1 MNKLVESKP
10 QFDSCY
16 TRQRCGAAALTV
28 GQGCQVCAQ
37 KCFDWFTVW
46 AKSMLHTVWNKKINT
61 VFFTIAF
68 RTSFPFLSAFSRCI
82 ATPFRRQSRRKGG
95 SGWEDVRHLVWY
107 GMARLVCSSRSQYKR
122 QPCAHI
128 SFFNKIS
135 AFTRNAYVPRLPQ
148 RSCWSGKFA
157 QSCWLAAAAAAIRHG
172 GGRKG
177 SGQVSS
183 SLLGAPN

>member
-16 TRQRCGAAALTV
+16 TRQRRGAATLTV

-82 ATPFRRQSRRKGG
+82 ATPFRRQTRRKGG

-107 GMARLVCSSRSQYKR
+107 GTLSMQLTQSVQTPALCPYILFQQNFSFHSQR
-122 QPCAHI
+122 VRA
-128 SFFNKIS
+128 S
-135 AFTRNAYVPRLPQ
+135 
-148 RSCWSGKFA
+148 
-157 QSCWLAAAAAAIRHG
+157 LAAKELLKWQICTVMLA
-172 GGRKG
+172 
-177 SGQVSS
+177 SS
-183 SLLGAPN
+183 SSSSNQTWGSEVGGKVVGRWVAVY

>member
-16 TRQRCGAAALTV
+16 TRIRCGAAALTV

-68 RTSFPFLSAFSRCI
+68 RTSSPFLSAFSRCI
-82 ATPFRRQSRRKGG
+82 ATPFRRREVERDGG
-95 SGWEDVRHLVWY
+95 SGWEDVRHLVCCGTLSMQLTQSVQTPALCPY
-107 GMARLVCSSRSQYKR
+107 ILFQQNFSFHSQR
-122 QPCAHI
+122 VRA
-128 SFFNKIS
+128 S
-135 AFTRNAYVPRLPQ
+135 
-148 RSCWSGKFA
+148 
-157 QSCWLAAAAAAIRHG
+157 LAAKELLKWQICTVMLA
-172 GGRKG
+172 
-177 SGQVSS
+177 SS
-183 SLLGAPN
+183 SSSSNQTWGRGWRGREKVVGRWVAVY

>member
-16 TRQRCGAAALTV
+16 TRQRSDAAALTV

-46 AKSMLHTVWNKKINT
+46 AKRMLHTVWNKKINT

-82 ATPFRRQSRRKGG
+82 ATPFRRREVVGG
-95 SGWEDVRHLVWY
+95 RMFAIFS
-107 GMARLVCSSRSQYKR
+107 GMARLVCSSRSRYKR

-157 QSCWLAAAAAAIRHG
+157 QSCWLAAAAAAAIRHG